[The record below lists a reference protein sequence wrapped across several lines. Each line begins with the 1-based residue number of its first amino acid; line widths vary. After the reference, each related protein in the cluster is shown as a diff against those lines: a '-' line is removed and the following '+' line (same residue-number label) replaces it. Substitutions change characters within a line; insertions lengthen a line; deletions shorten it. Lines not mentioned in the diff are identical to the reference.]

1 MTFQELDII
10 NPILRAVEEKGY
22 EEPTPIQQEAIP
34 VVMAGKDIFGI
45 ARTGTGKTAAFAIPI
60 IQQLMAIRESE
71 AAELAAREA
80 QEAQRA
86 AEEAQKE
93 AQKAAEEA
101 VLEPEMQQK
110 NPPAEEPMSSDE
122 STTEPTEKRVET
134 ANQRRRRLYRERQR
148 KRREKREQENKLP
161 HKIRALILTP
171 TRELALQIS
180 DCFTDYGKY
189 SGLRHTA
196 IFGGVKQRPQTDALR
211 KGVDILIATPG
222 RLLDLMGQGAVNID
236 SLTTFVLDEADR
248 MLDMGFI
255 GDIRRLL
262 TKLPKE
268 RQTLFFSATM
278 PDEIV
283 RLSRS
288 MLDHPV
294 RIEVTPAS
302 STVDEVEQCVYFV
315 EKPEKRQLLIELLE
329 DYEDKSVLIFA
340 RTKHGADNISKALRQ
355 KGLRCEALHGDKSQS
370 QRQRALDDFKS
381 GKSRIMVATDIA
393 ARGIDI
399 KELGMVINYDI
410 PDVPETYVHRIGRTG
425 RAGCAGIAYTF
436 CTLDEHNIVKD
447 IQRLTGRKIDT
458 VLYGDTW

>member
-1 MTFQELDII
+1 MKFQELDII
-10 NPILRAVEEKGY
+10 APILRAVEEKGY

-60 IQQLMAIRESE
+60 IQQLMALREQEAAALAERE
-71 AAELAAREA
+71 AAE
-80 QEAQRA
+80 Q
-86 AEEAQKE
+86 EAQKE
-93 AQKAAEEA
+93 QQQRAAADAQQATAESAETLSGED
-101 VLEPEMQQK
+101 VEGVSDDTGNSEPQ
-110 NPPAEEPMSSDE
+110 AE
-122 STTEPTEKRVET
+122 TR
-134 ANQRRRRLYRERQR
+134 NQRRRRLYRERQR
-148 KRREKREQENKLP
+148 KRREKREKEGKLP
-161 HKIRALILTP
+161 HFIRALILTP
-171 TRELALQIS
+171 TRELALQI
-180 DCFTDYGKY
+180 DECFTDYGKY

-222 RLLDLMGQGAVNID
+222 RLLDLMGQGEVKLD
-236 SLTTFVLDEADR
+236 GLRTFVLDEADR

-255 GDIRRLL
+255 ADIRRLL
-262 TKLPKE
+262 PRLPKE

-288 MLDHPV
+288 MLYHPV

-315 EKPEKRQLLIELLE
+315 EKPEKRQLLVELLQE
-329 DYEDKSVLIFA
+329 YEDKSVLIFA
-340 RTKHGADNISKALRQ
+340 RTKHGADNISKLLRKQ
-355 KGLRCEALHGDKSQS
+355 GMRCEALHGDKSQC
-370 QRQRALDDFKS
+370 QRQRALEEFKS

-410 PDVPETYVHRIGRTG
+410 PDIPETYVHRIGRTG
-425 RAGCAGIAYTF
+425 RAGCAGIALTF
-436 CTLDEHNIVKD
+436 CTLDEHAIVKD
-447 IQRLTGRKIDT
+447 IQQLTGRKIDT

>member
-1 MTFQELDII
+1 MKFQELDII
-10 NPILRAVEEKGY
+10 APILRAVEEKGY

-60 IQQLMAIRESE
+60 IQQLMALREQEAAALAERE
-71 AAELAAREA
+71 AAEQEA
-80 QEAQRA
+80 QKEEQQRA
-86 AEEAQKE
+86 AENAQQATAESAEALSG
-93 AQKAAEEA
+93 EE
-101 VLEPEMQQK
+101 VEGVSDDTGNSEPQ
-110 NPPAEEPMSSDE
+110 
-122 STTEPTEKRVET
+122 VET
-134 ANQRRRRLYRERQR
+134 RNQRRRRLYRERQR
-148 KRREKREQENKLP
+148 KRREKREKEAKLP
-161 HKIRALILTP
+161 HFIRALILTP
-171 TRELALQIS
+171 TRELALQI
-180 DCFTDYGKY
+180 DECFTDYGKY

-222 RLLDLMGQGAVNID
+222 RLLDLMGQGEVKLD
-236 SLTTFVLDEADR
+236 GLRTFVLDEADR

-255 GDIRRLL
+255 ADIRRLL
-262 TKLPKE
+262 PRLPKE

-288 MLDHPV
+288 MLYHPV

-315 EKPEKRQLLIELLE
+315 EKPEKRQLLVELLQE
-329 DYEDKSVLIFA
+329 YEDKSVLIFA
-340 RTKHGADNISKALRQ
+340 RTKHGADNISKLLRKQ
-355 KGLRCEALHGDKSQS
+355 GMRCEALHGDKSQC
-370 QRQRALDDFKS
+370 QRQRALEEFKS

-410 PDVPETYVHRIGRTG
+410 PDIPETYVHRIGRTG
-425 RAGCAGIAYTF
+425 RAGCAGIALTF
-436 CTLDEHNIVKD
+436 CTLDEHAIVKD
-447 IQRLTGRKIDT
+447 IQQLTGRKIDT

>member
-1 MTFQELDII
+1 MKFEELDIVA
-10 NPILRAVEEKGY
+10 PILRAVEEKGY
-22 EEPTPIQQEAIP
+22 AEPTPIQQEAIP

-60 IQQLMAIRESE
+60 IQQLMAQREQ
-71 AAELAAREA
+71 AAAALAEREA
-80 QEAQRA
+80 EESRL
-86 AEEAQKE
+86 AEEQA
-93 AQKAAEEA
+93 AQKAQETQDDQE
-101 VLEPEMQQK
+101 
-110 NPPAEEPMSSDE
+110 PAEPLSGEV
-122 STTEPTEKRVET
+122 VEGAECAEGVASAEIKGET
-134 ANQRRRRLYRERQR
+134 RNQRRRRLYRERQR
-148 KRREKREQENKLP
+148 KRREKREQEGKLP
-161 HKIRALILTP
+161 HQIRALILTP

-196 IFGGVKQRPQTDALR
+196 IFGGVKQKPQTDALR

-222 RLLDLMGQGAVNID
+222 RLLDLMGQGEVKVDN
-236 SLTTFVLDEADR
+236 LTTFVLDEADR

-255 GDIRRLL
+255 ADIRRLL
-262 TKLPKE
+262 PKLPKE

-288 MLDHPV
+288 MLHHPV

-315 EKPEKRQLLIELLE
+315 EKPEKRQLLVELLR
-329 DYEDKSVLIFA
+329 DNEDKSVLIFA
-340 RTKHGADNISKALRQ
+340 RTKHGADNISKTLRH
-355 KGLRCEALHGDKSQS
+355 KGMRCEALHGDKSQC

-425 RAGCAGIAYTF
+425 RAGCAGIALTF

>member
-1 MTFQELDII
+1 MKFQELDII
-10 NPILRAVEEKGY
+10 APILRAVEEKGY

-60 IQQLMAIRESE
+60 IPQLMALREQEAVALAERE
-71 AAELAAREA
+71 AAE
-80 QEAQRA
+80 QETQKEEQQRA
-86 AEEAQKE
+86 AENAQQATAESAEALSGE
-93 AQKAAEEA
+93 DVEGVSLDIENS
-101 VLEPEMQQK
+101 EPQ
-110 NPPAEEPMSSDE
+110 
-122 STTEPTEKRVET
+122 VET
-134 ANQRRRRLYRERQR
+134 RNQRRRRLYRERQR
-148 KRREKREQENKLP
+148 KRRERREKEGKLP
-161 HKIRALILTP
+161 HFIRALILTP
-171 TRELALQIS
+171 TRELALQI
-180 DCFTDYGKY
+180 DECFTDYGKY

-222 RLLDLMGQGAVNID
+222 RLLDLMGQGEVKLD
-236 SLTTFVLDEADR
+236 GLRTFVLDEADR

-255 GDIRRLL
+255 ADIRRLL
-262 TKLPKE
+262 PRLPKE

-288 MLDHPV
+288 MLYHPV

-315 EKPEKRQLLIELLE
+315 EKPEKRQLLVELLQE
-329 DYEDKSVLIFA
+329 YEDKSVLIFA
-340 RTKHGADNISKALRQ
+340 RTKHGADNISKLLRKQ
-355 KGLRCEALHGDKSQS
+355 GMRCEALHGDKSQC
-370 QRQRALDDFKS
+370 QRQRALEEFKS

-410 PDVPETYVHRIGRTG
+410 PDIPETYVHRIGRTG
-425 RAGCAGIAYTF
+425 RAGCAGIALTF
-436 CTLDEHNIVKD
+436 CTLDEHAIVKD
-447 IQRLTGRKIDT
+447 IQQLTGRKIDT

>member
-1 MTFQELDII
+1 MKFQELDIVA
-10 NPILRAVEEKGY
+10 PILQAVEEKGY

-34 VVMAGKDIFGI
+34 VVLAGKDIFGI

-60 IQQLMAIRESE
+60 IQQLMAERAR
-71 AAELAAREA
+71 AADEVAAREA
-80 QEAQRA
+80 EEATR
-86 AEEAQKE
+86 AEEAQTVEK
-93 AQKAAEEA
+93 
-101 VLEPEMQQK
+101 PELPDGE
-110 NPPAEEPMSSDE
+110 NRPAESGEGAESSD
-122 STTEPTEKRVET
+122 SAEPRVET
-134 ANQRRRRLYRERQR
+134 RNQRRRRLYRERVQ
-148 KRREKREQENKLP
+148 KRREKRAKEGQLP
-161 HKIRALILTP
+161 HYIQALILTP
-171 TRELALQIS
+171 TRELALQI
-180 DCFTDYGKY
+180 DECFTDYGKY
-189 SGLRHTA
+189 SGLRHVA
-196 IFGGVKQRPQTDALR
+196 IFGGVKQKPQTDALR

-222 RLLDLMGQGAVNID
+222 RLLDLMGQGEVKVER
-236 SLTTFVLDEADR
+236 LRTLVLDEADR

-255 GDIRRLL
+255 TDIRRI
-262 TKLPKE
+262 LPSLPTE

-288 MLDHPV
+288 MLHRPV

-315 EKPEKRQLLIELLE
+315 EKPEKRQLLVELLR
-329 DYEDKSVLIFA
+329 DNGDKSVLIFA
-340 RTKHGADNISKALRQ
+340 RTKHGADNISRVLRH
-355 KGLRCEALHGDKSQS
+355 KGMRCEALHGDKSQQ

-410 PDVPETYVHRIGRTG
+410 PDIPETYVHRIGRTG
-425 RAGCAGIAYTF
+425 RAGCAGIALTF
-436 CTLDEHNIVKD
+436 CTLDEHAIVKD

-458 VLYGDTW
+458 VLYGDSW

>member
-1 MTFQELDII
+1 MKFQELDII
-10 NPILRAVEEKGY
+10 APILRAVEEKGY

-60 IQQLMAIRESE
+60 IQQLMALREQEAAALAEQE
-71 AAELAAREA
+71 AAEQEA
-80 QEAQRA
+80 QKEEQQRA
-86 AEEAQKE
+86 AENAQQ
-93 AQKAAEEA
+93 ATAESAESLSGED
-101 VLEPEMQQK
+101 VEGVSDDIENSEPQ
-110 NPPAEEPMSSDE
+110 
-122 STTEPTEKRVET
+122 VET
-134 ANQRRRRLYRERQR
+134 RNQRRRRLYRERQR
-148 KRREKREQENKLP
+148 KRREKREKDAKLP
-161 HKIRALILTP
+161 HFIRALILTP
-171 TRELALQIS
+171 TRELALQI
-180 DCFTDYGKY
+180 DECFTDYGKY

-211 KGVDILIATPG
+211 KGVDVLIATPG
-222 RLLDLMGQGAVNID
+222 RLLDLMGQGEVKLD
-236 SLTTFVLDEADR
+236 GLRTFVLDEADR

-255 GDIRRLL
+255 ADIRRLL
-262 TKLPKE
+262 PRLPKE

-288 MLDHPV
+288 MLYHPV

-315 EKPEKRQLLIELLE
+315 EKPEKRQLLVELLQE
-329 DYEDKSVLIFA
+329 YEDKSVLIFA
-340 RTKHGADNISKALRQ
+340 RTKHGADNISKLLRKQ
-355 KGLRCEALHGDKSQS
+355 GIRCEALHGDKSQC
-370 QRQRALDDFKS
+370 QRQRALEEFKS

-410 PDVPETYVHRIGRTG
+410 PDIPETYVHRIGRTG
-425 RAGCAGIAYTF
+425 RAGCAGIALTF
-436 CTLDEHNIVKD
+436 CTLDEHAIVKD
-447 IQRLTGRKIDT
+447 IQQLTGRKIDT

>member
-1 MTFQELDII
+1 MKFQELDII
-10 NPILRAVEEKGY
+10 APILRAVEEKGY

-34 VVMAGKDIFGI
+34 VVIAGKDIFGI

-60 IQQLMAIRESE
+60 IQQLMALRE
-71 AAELAAREA
+71 
-80 QEAQRA
+80 QEAVALAERE
-86 AEEAQKE
+86 AEEA
-93 AQKAAEEA
+93 AQESEEESA
-101 VLEPEMQQK
+101 
-110 NPPAEEPMSSDE
+110 EPMSSENVDAVE
-122 STTEPTEKRVET
+122 SVET
-134 ANQRRRRLYRERQR
+134 SEQKAETRNQRRRRLYRERVR
-148 KRREKREQENKLP
+148 KRREKREKESKLP
-161 HKIRALILTP
+161 HFIRALILTP

-180 DCFTDYGKY
+180 DCFSDYGKY

-196 IFGGVKQRPQTDALR
+196 IFGGVKQKPQTDALR

-222 RLLDLMGQGAVNID
+222 RLLDLMGQGAVKLDN
-236 SLTTFVLDEADR
+236 LTTFVLDEADR

-255 GDIRRLL
+255 ADIRRLL
-262 TKLPKE
+262 PRLPKE

-288 MLDHPV
+288 MLNHPV

-315 EKPEKRQLLIELLE
+315 EKPEKRQLLVELLRE
-329 DYEDKSVLIFA
+329 YEDKSVLIFA
-340 RTKHGADNISKALRQ
+340 RTKHGADNISKTLRH
-355 KGLRCEALHGDKSQS
+355 KGMRCEALHGDKSQC

-425 RAGCAGIAYTF
+425 RAGCAGIALTF

>member
-1 MTFQELDII
+1 MKFEELDII
-10 NPILRAVEEKGY
+10 APILKAVEEKGY

-34 VVMAGKDIFGI
+34 VVLAGKDIFGI

-60 IQQLMAIRESE
+60 IQQLAALRQQE
-71 AAELAAREA
+71 ADALAAREA
-80 QEAQRA
+80 EEAQRA
-86 AEEAQKE
+86 AEEAERAAE
-93 AQKAAEEA
+93 AQKAKEVAAQEIMENSEESTEA
-101 VLEPEMQQK
+101 VSGEV
-110 NPPAEEPMSSDE
+110 AEVADVEAQ
-122 STTEPTEKRVET
+122 TETR
-134 ANQRRRRLYRERQR
+134 NQHRRRLYRERQR
-148 KRREKREQENKLP
+148 KRREKREQEIKLP

-180 DCFTDYGKY
+180 DCFSDYGKY

-196 IFGGVKQRPQTDALR
+196 IFGGVKQKPQTDALR

-222 RLLDLMGQGAVNID
+222 RLLDLMGQGEVKVE
-236 SLTTFVLDEADR
+236 SLTTLVLDEADR

-255 GDIRRLL
+255 ADIRRLL
-262 TKLPKE
+262 PKLPSD

-288 MLDHPV
+288 MLHHPV

-315 EKPEKRQLLIELLE
+315 EKPEKRQLLVELLE
-329 DYEDKSVLIFA
+329 EYEDKSVLIFA
-340 RTKHGADNISKALRQ
+340 RTKHGADNISKVLRN
-355 KGLRCEALHGDKSQS
+355 KGLRSVALHGDKSQT
-370 QRQRALDDFKS
+370 QRQRALEEFKS

-425 RAGCAGIAYTF
+425 RAGCAGIAFTF
-436 CTLDEHNIVKD
+436 CTLDEHAIVKD
-447 IQRLTGRKIDT
+447 IQQLTGRKIDT

>member
-1 MTFQELDII
+1 MKFQELDII
-10 NPILRAVEEKGY
+10 APILRAVEEKGY

-34 VVMAGKDIFGI
+34 VVIAGKDIFGI

-60 IQQLMAIRESE
+60 IQQLMALRE
-71 AAELAAREA
+71 
-80 QEAQRA
+80 QEAVALAERE
-86 AEEAQKE
+86 AEEARK
-93 AQKAAEEA
+93 AEEMA
-101 VLEPEMQQK
+101 AQES
-110 NPPAEEPMSSDE
+110 AEEVSEPMSSENVDTVE
-122 STTEPTEKRVET
+122 SVET
-134 ANQRRRRLYRERQR
+134 SEQKAETRNQRRRRLYRERVR
-148 KRREKREQENKLP
+148 KRREKRDKENKLP
-161 HKIRALILTP
+161 HFIRALILTP

-180 DCFTDYGKY
+180 DCFNDYGKY

-196 IFGGVKQRPQTDALR
+196 IFGGVKQKPQTDALR

-222 RLLDLMGQGAVNID
+222 RLLDLMGQGAVKLDN
-236 SLTTFVLDEADR
+236 LTTFVLDEADR

-255 GDIRRLL
+255 ADIRRLL
-262 TKLPKE
+262 PRLPKE

-288 MLDHPV
+288 MLNHPV

-315 EKPEKRQLLIELLE
+315 EKPEKRQLLVELLRE
-329 DYEDKSVLIFA
+329 HEDKSVLIFA
-340 RTKHGADNISKALRQ
+340 RTKHGADNISKTLRH
-355 KGLRCEALHGDKSQS
+355 KGMRCEALHGDKSQC

-425 RAGCAGIAYTF
+425 RAGCAGIAFTF
-436 CTLDEHNIVKD
+436 CTFDEHNIVKD

>member
-1 MTFQELDII
+1 MKFQDLDIVA
-10 NPILRAVEEKGY
+10 PILRAVEEKGY

-60 IQQLMAIRESE
+60 IQQLMTLREQE
-71 AAELAAREA
+71 AAALAEQEA
-80 QEAQRA
+80 QEAADARQ
-86 AEEAQKE
+86 E
-93 AQKAAEEA
+93 
-101 VLEPEMQQK
+101 
-110 NPPAEEPMSSDE
+110 EEPMPIDE
-122 STTEPTEKRVET
+122 LPGGEAENEDTEPVVET
-134 ANQRRRRLYRERQR
+134 RNQRRRRLYRERVR
-148 KRREKREQENKLP
+148 KRREKREKESKQP
-161 HKIRALILTP
+161 HVIRALILTP
-171 TRELALQIS
+171 TRELALQI
-180 DCFTDYGKY
+180 DECFTDYGKY

-222 RLLDLMGQGAVNID
+222 RLLDLLGQGEVKIKE
-236 SLTTFVLDEADR
+236 LRTLVLDEADR

-255 GDIRRLL
+255 ADIRRLL

-283 RLSRS
+283 RLSCS
-288 MLDHPV
+288 MLSHPV

-315 EKPEKRQLLIELLE
+315 EKPEKRQLLVELLR
-329 DYEDKSVLIFA
+329 DYDDKSVLIFA
-340 RTKHGADNISKALRQ
+340 RTKHGADGISKVLRK
-355 KGLRCEALHGDKSQS
+355 KGMRCEALHGDKSQC
-370 QRQRALDDFKS
+370 QRQRALEDFKS

-425 RAGCAGIAYTF
+425 RAGCAGIALTF

-458 VLYGDTW
+458 KLYGDTW

>member
-1 MTFQELDII
+1 MKFQELDII
-10 NPILRAVEEKGY
+10 APILRAVEEKGY

-34 VVMAGKDIFGI
+34 VVIAGKDIFGI

-60 IQQLMAIRESE
+60 IQQLMALREQE
-71 AAELAAREA
+71 AVALAEREAEEARKAEEMAA
-80 QEAQRA
+80 QEAAQES
-86 AEEAQKE
+86 EEESA
-93 AQKAAEEA
+93 
-101 VLEPEMQQK
+101 
-110 NPPAEEPMSSDE
+110 EPMSSENVDAVE
-122 STTEPTEKRVET
+122 SVET
-134 ANQRRRRLYRERQR
+134 SEQKAETRNQRRRRLYRERVR
-148 KRREKREQENKLP
+148 KRREKREKESKLP
-161 HKIRALILTP
+161 HFIRALILTP

-180 DCFTDYGKY
+180 DCFSDYGKY

-196 IFGGVKQRPQTDALR
+196 IFGGVKQKPQTDALR

-222 RLLDLMGQGAVNID
+222 RLLDLMGQGAVKLDN
-236 SLTTFVLDEADR
+236 LTTFVLDEADR

-255 GDIRRLL
+255 ADIRRLL
-262 TKLPKE
+262 PRLPKE

-288 MLDHPV
+288 MLNHPV

-315 EKPEKRQLLIELLE
+315 EKPEKRQLLVELLRE
-329 DYEDKSVLIFA
+329 HEDKSVLIFA
-340 RTKHGADNISKALRQ
+340 RTKHGADNISKTLRH
-355 KGLRCEALHGDKSQS
+355 KGMRCEALHGDKSQC

-425 RAGCAGIAYTF
+425 RAGCAGIALTF

>member
-1 MTFQELDII
+1 MKFQELDII
-10 NPILRAVEEKGY
+10 APILRAVEEKGY

-34 VVMAGKDIFGI
+34 VVIAGKDIFGI

-60 IQQLMAIRESE
+60 IQQLMALREQE
-71 AAELAAREA
+71 AVALAEREAEEARKAEEMAA
-80 QEAQRA
+80 QEASQES
-86 AEEAQKE
+86 EEESA
-93 AQKAAEEA
+93 
-101 VLEPEMQQK
+101 
-110 NPPAEEPMSSDE
+110 EPMSSENMDAVE
-122 STTEPTEKRVET
+122 SVET
-134 ANQRRRRLYRERQR
+134 SEQKAETRNQRRRRLYRERVR
-148 KRREKREQENKLP
+148 KRREKREKESKLP
-161 HKIRALILTP
+161 HFIRALILTP

-180 DCFTDYGKY
+180 DCFSDYGKY

-196 IFGGVKQRPQTDALR
+196 IFGGVKQKPQTDALR
-211 KGVDILIATPG
+211 NGVDILIATPG
-222 RLLDLMGQGAVNID
+222 RLLDLMGQGAVKLDN
-236 SLTTFVLDEADR
+236 LTTFVLDEADR

-255 GDIRRLL
+255 ADIRRLL
-262 TKLPKE
+262 PRLPKE

-288 MLDHPV
+288 MLNHPV

-315 EKPEKRQLLIELLE
+315 EKPEKRQLLVELLRE
-329 DYEDKSVLIFA
+329 HEDKSVLIFA
-340 RTKHGADNISKALRQ
+340 RTKHGADNISKTLRH
-355 KGLRCEALHGDKSQS
+355 KGMRCEALHGDKSQC

-425 RAGCAGIAYTF
+425 RAGCAGIALTF

>member
-1 MTFQELDII
+1 MKFQELDII
-10 NPILRAVEEKGY
+10 APILRAVEEKGY

-34 VVMAGKDIFGI
+34 VVIAGKDIFGI

-60 IQQLMAIRESE
+60 IQQLMALREQE
-71 AAELAAREA
+71 AVALAEREAEEARKAEEMAA
-80 QEAQRA
+80 QEAAQES
-86 AEEAQKE
+86 EEESA
-93 AQKAAEEA
+93 
-101 VLEPEMQQK
+101 
-110 NPPAEEPMSSDE
+110 EPMSSENVDAVE
-122 STTEPTEKRVET
+122 SVET
-134 ANQRRRRLYRERQR
+134 SEQKTETRNQRRRRLYRERVR
-148 KRREKREQENKLP
+148 KRREKREKESKLP
-161 HKIRALILTP
+161 HFIRALILTP

-180 DCFTDYGKY
+180 DCFSDYGKY

-196 IFGGVKQRPQTDALR
+196 IFGGVKQKPQTDALR

-222 RLLDLMGQGAVNID
+222 RLLDLMGQGAVKLDN
-236 SLTTFVLDEADR
+236 LTTFVLDEADR

-255 GDIRRLL
+255 ADIRRLL
-262 TKLPKE
+262 PRLPKE

-288 MLDHPV
+288 MLNHPV

-315 EKPEKRQLLIELLE
+315 EKPEKRQLLVELLRE
-329 DYEDKSVLIFA
+329 HEDKSVLIFA
-340 RTKHGADNISKALRQ
+340 RTKHGADNISKTLRH
-355 KGLRCEALHGDKSQS
+355 KGMRCEALHGDKSQC

-425 RAGCAGIAYTF
+425 RAGCAGIALTF

>member
-1 MTFQELDII
+1 MKFEELDII
-10 NPILRAVEEKGY
+10 APILKAVEEKGY

-34 VVMAGKDIFGI
+34 VVLAGKDIFGI

-60 IQQLMAIRESE
+60 IQQLAALRQQE
-71 AAELAAREA
+71 ADALAAREA
-80 QEAQRA
+80 EEAQQA
-86 AEEAQKE
+86 AEEAERAAE
-93 AQKAAEEA
+93 AQKAKEFAAQEIAEN
-101 VLEPEMQQK
+101 PE
-110 NPPAEEPMSSDE
+110 E
-122 STTEPTEKRVET
+122 STKAVSGEDAEVADVEAKTETR
-134 ANQRRRRLYRERQR
+134 NQRRRRLYRERQR
-148 KRREKREQENKLP
+148 KRREKREQEIKLP

-180 DCFTDYGKY
+180 DCVSDYGKY

-196 IFGGVKQRPQTDALR
+196 IFGGVKQKPQTDALR

-222 RLLDLMGQGAVNID
+222 RLLDLMGQGAVKLDN
-236 SLTTFVLDEADR
+236 LATFVLDEADR

-262 TKLPKE
+262 TKLPSK

-288 MLDHPV
+288 MLHHPV

-315 EKPEKRQLLIELLE
+315 EKPEKRQLLVELLE
-329 DYEDKSVLIFA
+329 EYEDKSVLIFA
-340 RTKHGADNISKALRQ
+340 RTKHGADNISKVLRN
-355 KGLRCEALHGDKSQS
+355 KGLRSVALHGDKSQT
-370 QRQRALDDFKS
+370 QRQRALEEFKL

-425 RAGCAGIAYTF
+425 RAGCAGIAFTF
-436 CTLDEHNIVKD
+436 CTLDEHAIVKD
-447 IQRLTGRKIDT
+447 IQQLTGRKIDT

>member
-1 MTFQELDII
+1 MKFQELDII
-10 NPILRAVEEKGY
+10 APILRAVEEKGY

-60 IQQLMAIRESE
+60 IQQLMALREQEAAALAEQE
-71 AAELAAREA
+71 AAEQEA
-80 QEAQRA
+80 QKEEQQRA
-86 AEEAQKE
+86 AENAQQ
-93 AQKAAEEA
+93 ATAESAEGLSGEE
-101 VLEPEMQQK
+101 VEGVSDDTGNSEPQ
-110 NPPAEEPMSSDE
+110 
-122 STTEPTEKRVET
+122 VET
-134 ANQRRRRLYRERQR
+134 RNQRRRRLYRERQR
-148 KRREKREQENKLP
+148 KRRERREKEGKLP
-161 HKIRALILTP
+161 HFIRALILTP
-171 TRELALQIS
+171 TRELALQI
-180 DCFTDYGKY
+180 DECFTDYGKY

-222 RLLDLMGQGAVNID
+222 RLLDLMGQGEVKLD
-236 SLTTFVLDEADR
+236 GLRTFVLDEADR

-255 GDIRRLL
+255 ADIRRLL
-262 TKLPKE
+262 PRLPKE

-288 MLDHPV
+288 MLYHPV

-315 EKPEKRQLLIELLE
+315 EKPEKRQLLVELLQE
-329 DYEDKSVLIFA
+329 YEDKSVLIFA
-340 RTKHGADNISKALRQ
+340 RTKHGADNISKLLRKQ
-355 KGLRCEALHGDKSQS
+355 GMRCEALHGDKSQC
-370 QRQRALDDFKS
+370 QRQRALEEFKS

-410 PDVPETYVHRIGRTG
+410 PDIPETYVHRIGRTG
-425 RAGCAGIAYTF
+425 RAGCAGIALTF
-436 CTLDEHNIVKD
+436 CTLDEHAIVKD
-447 IQRLTGRKIDT
+447 IQQLTGRKIDT

>member
-1 MTFQELDII
+1 MKFQELDII
-10 NPILRAVEEKGY
+10 APILRAVEEKGY

-60 IQQLMAIRESE
+60 IQQLMALREQDAAALAERE
-71 AAELAAREA
+71 AA
-80 QEAQRA
+80 
-86 AEEAQKE
+86 E
-93 AQKAAEEA
+93 AQKAAQETQQEIEVVADSVEPSVAEGIEEECDE
-101 VLEPEMQQK
+101 VDSSEPK
-110 NPPAEEPMSSDE
+110 
-122 STTEPTEKRVET
+122 VET
-134 ANQRRRRLYRERQR
+134 RNQRRRRLYRERVR
-148 KRREKREQENKLP
+148 KRREKREKESKLP
-161 HKIRALILTP
+161 HFIRALILTP
-171 TRELALQIS
+171 TRELALQI
-180 DCFTDYGKY
+180 DECFTDYGKY

-196 IFGGVKQRPQTDALR
+196 IFGGVKQKPQTYALR

-222 RLLDLMGQGAVNID
+222 RLLDLMGQGEIWVD
-236 SLTTFVLDEADR
+236 RLCTLVLDEADR

-255 GDIRRLL
+255 ADIRRLL
-262 TKLPKE
+262 PRLPKE

-288 MLDHPV
+288 MLHHPV

-315 EKPEKRQLLIELLE
+315 EKPEKRQLLVELLR
-329 DYEDKSVLIFA
+329 DNEDKSVLIFA
-340 RTKHGADNISKALRQ
+340 RTKHGADNISKILRK
-355 KGLRCEALHGDKSQS
+355 KGLRCEALHGDKSQC
-370 QRQRALDDFKS
+370 QRQRALEEFKS

-410 PDVPETYVHRIGRTG
+410 PDIPETYVHRIGRTG
-425 RAGCAGIAYTF
+425 RAGCAGIAITF
-436 CTLDEHNIVKD
+436 STLDEHAIVND

>member
-1 MTFQELDII
+1 MKFQELDII
-10 NPILRAVEEKGY
+10 APILRAVEEKGY

-60 IQQLMAIRESE
+60 IQQLMALREQEAAALAEQE
-71 AAELAAREA
+71 AAEQEA
-80 QEAQRA
+80 QKEEQQRA
-86 AEEAQKE
+86 AENAQQ
-93 AQKAAEEA
+93 ATAESAESLSGED
-101 VLEPEMQQK
+101 VEGVSDDTGNSEPQ
-110 NPPAEEPMSSDE
+110 
-122 STTEPTEKRVET
+122 VET
-134 ANQRRRRLYRERQR
+134 RNQRRRRLYRERVR
-148 KRREKREQENKLP
+148 KRRERREKEGKLP
-161 HKIRALILTP
+161 HFIRALILTP
-171 TRELALQIS
+171 TRELALQI
-180 DCFTDYGKY
+180 DECFTDYGKY

-222 RLLDLMGQGAVNID
+222 RLLDLMGQGEVKLD
-236 SLTTFVLDEADR
+236 GLRTFVLDEADR

-255 GDIRRLL
+255 ADIRRLL
-262 TKLPKE
+262 PRLPKE

-288 MLDHPV
+288 MLYHPV

-315 EKPEKRQLLIELLE
+315 EKPEKRQLLVELLQE
-329 DYEDKSVLIFA
+329 YEDKSVLIFA
-340 RTKHGADNISKALRQ
+340 RTKHGADNISKLLRKQ
-355 KGLRCEALHGDKSQS
+355 GMRCEALHGDKSQC
-370 QRQRALDDFKS
+370 QRQRALEEFKS

-410 PDVPETYVHRIGRTG
+410 PDIPETYVHRIGRTG
-425 RAGCAGIAYTF
+425 RAGCAGIALTF
-436 CTLDEHNIVKD
+436 CTLDEHAIVKD
-447 IQRLTGRKIDT
+447 IQQLTGRKIDT

>member
-1 MTFQELDII
+1 MKFQELDIVA
-10 NPILRAVEEKGY
+10 PILRAVEEKGY

-60 IQQLMAIRESE
+60 IQQLMAQREKE
-71 AAELAAREA
+71 AAEIAAREA
-80 QEAQRA
+80 EEVAKAEAEAARIA
-86 AEEAQKE
+86 AEEAAAQTDVEQNETTEGGEGNE
-93 AQKAAEEA
+93 A
-101 VLEPEMQQK
+101 
-110 NPPAEEPMSSDE
+110 E
-122 STTEPTEKRVET
+122 STTEPKAET
-134 ANQRRRRLYRERQR
+134 RNQRRRRLYRERVA
-148 KRREKREQENKLP
+148 KRRNKRAQEERHP
-161 HKIRALILTP
+161 HTIRALILTP

-196 IFGGVKQRPQTDALR
+196 IFGGVKQKPQTDALR

-222 RLLDLMGQGAVNID
+222 RLLDLMGQGAVKLNNL
-236 SLTTFVLDEADR
+236 STFVLDEADR

-262 TKLPKE
+262 TKLPSK

-288 MLDHPV
+288 MLHHPV

-315 EKPEKRQLLIELLE
+315 EKPEKRQLLIELLQ
-329 DYEDKSVLIFA
+329 DYEDKSALIFS
-340 RTKHGADNISKALRQ
+340 RTKHGAENIAKALR
-355 KGLRCEALHGDKSQS
+355 KEGMRCDALHGDKSQT

-425 RAGCAGIAYTF
+425 RAGCAGLAFTF
-436 CTLDEHNIVKD
+436 CTLDEHAIVKD
-447 IQRLTGRKIDT
+447 IQRLTGGKIDT

>member
-1 MTFQELDII
+1 MKFQELDII
-10 NPILRAVEEKGY
+10 APILRAVEEKGY

-60 IQQLMAIRESE
+60 IQQLMALREQEAVALAERE
-71 AAELAAREA
+71 AAE
-80 QEAQRA
+80 QETQKEEQQRA
-86 AEEAQKE
+86 AENAQQATAESAEALSGE
-93 AQKAAEEA
+93 DVEGVSLDIENS
-101 VLEPEMQQK
+101 EPQ
-110 NPPAEEPMSSDE
+110 
-122 STTEPTEKRVET
+122 VET
-134 ANQRRRRLYRERQR
+134 RNQRRRRLYRERQR
-148 KRREKREQENKLP
+148 KRRERREKEGKLP
-161 HKIRALILTP
+161 HFIRALILTP
-171 TRELALQIS
+171 TRELALQI
-180 DCFTDYGKY
+180 DECFTDYGKY

-222 RLLDLMGQGAVNID
+222 RLLDLMGQGEVKLD
-236 SLTTFVLDEADR
+236 GLRTFVLDEADR

-255 GDIRRLL
+255 ADIRRLL
-262 TKLPKE
+262 PRLPKE

-288 MLDHPV
+288 MLYHPV

-315 EKPEKRQLLIELLE
+315 EKPEKRQLLVELLQE
-329 DYEDKSVLIFA
+329 YEDKSVLIFA
-340 RTKHGADNISKALRQ
+340 RTKHGADNISKLLRKQ
-355 KGLRCEALHGDKSQS
+355 GMRCEALHGDKSQC
-370 QRQRALDDFKS
+370 QRQRALEEFKS

-410 PDVPETYVHRIGRTG
+410 PDIPETYVHRIGRTG
-425 RAGCAGIAYTF
+425 RAGCAGIALTF
-436 CTLDEHNIVKD
+436 CTLDEHAIVKD
-447 IQRLTGRKIDT
+447 IQQLTGRKIDT

>member
-1 MTFQELDII
+1 MKFQELDII
-10 NPILRAVEEKGY
+10 APILRAVEEKGY

-60 IQQLMAIRESE
+60 IQQLMALREQEAAALAERE
-71 AAELAAREA
+71 AAEQEA
-80 QEAQRA
+80 QKEEQQRA
-86 AEEAQKE
+86 AENAQQ
-93 AQKAAEEA
+93 ATAESAESLSGED
-101 VLEPEMQQK
+101 VEGVSDDTGNSEPQ
-110 NPPAEEPMSSDE
+110 AE
-122 STTEPTEKRVET
+122 TR
-134 ANQRRRRLYRERQR
+134 NQRRRRLYRERQR
-148 KRREKREQENKLP
+148 KRREKREKEAKLP
-161 HKIRALILTP
+161 HFIRALILTP
-171 TRELALQIS
+171 TRELALQI
-180 DCFTDYGKY
+180 DECFTDYGKY

-222 RLLDLMGQGAVNID
+222 RLLDLMGQGEVKLD
-236 SLTTFVLDEADR
+236 GLRTFVLDEADR

-255 GDIRRLL
+255 ADIRRLL
-262 TKLPKE
+262 PRLPKE

-288 MLDHPV
+288 MLYHPV

-315 EKPEKRQLLIELLE
+315 EKPEKRQLLVELLQE
-329 DYEDKSVLIFA
+329 YEDKSVLIFA
-340 RTKHGADNISKALRQ
+340 RTKHGADNISKLLRKQ
-355 KGLRCEALHGDKSQS
+355 GMRCEALHGDKSQC
-370 QRQRALDDFKS
+370 QRQRALEEFKS

-410 PDVPETYVHRIGRTG
+410 PDIPETYVHRIGRTG
-425 RAGCAGIAYTF
+425 RAGCAGIALTF
-436 CTLDEHNIVKD
+436 CTLDEHAIVKD
-447 IQRLTGRKIDT
+447 IQQLTGRKIDT

>member
-1 MTFQELDII
+1 MKFQELDII
-10 NPILRAVEEKGY
+10 APILRAVEEKGY

-60 IQQLMAIRESE
+60 IQQLMALREQEAAALAERE
-71 AAELAAREA
+71 AAE
-80 QEAQRA
+80 QETQKEEQQRA
-86 AEEAQKE
+86 AENAQQ
-93 AQKAAEEA
+93 ATAESAESLSGED
-101 VLEPEMQQK
+101 VEVVSDDTGNSEPQ
-110 NPPAEEPMSSDE
+110 
-122 STTEPTEKRVET
+122 VET
-134 ANQRRRRLYRERQR
+134 RNQRRRRLYRERQR
-148 KRREKREQENKLP
+148 KRRERREKEGKLP
-161 HKIRALILTP
+161 HFIRALILTP
-171 TRELALQIS
+171 TRELALQI
-180 DCFTDYGKY
+180 DECFTDYGKY

-222 RLLDLMGQGAVNID
+222 RLLDLMGQGEVKLD
-236 SLTTFVLDEADR
+236 GLRTFVLDEADR

-255 GDIRRLL
+255 ADIRRLL
-262 TKLPKE
+262 PRLPKE

-288 MLDHPV
+288 MLYHPV

-315 EKPEKRQLLIELLE
+315 EKPEKRQLLVELLQE
-329 DYEDKSVLIFA
+329 YEDKSVLIFA
-340 RTKHGADNISKALRQ
+340 RTKHGADNISKLLRKQ
-355 KGLRCEALHGDKSQS
+355 GMRCEALHGDKSQC
-370 QRQRALDDFKS
+370 QRQRALEEFKS

-410 PDVPETYVHRIGRTG
+410 PDIPETYVHRIGRTG
-425 RAGCAGIAYTF
+425 RAGCAGIALTF
-436 CTLDEHNIVKD
+436 CTLDEHAIVKD
-447 IQRLTGRKIDT
+447 IQQLTGRKIDT

>member
-1 MTFQELDII
+1 MKFQELDII
-10 NPILRAVEEKGY
+10 APILRAVEEKGY

-60 IQQLMAIRESE
+60 IQQLMALREQDASALAERE
-71 AAELAAREA
+71 AAE
-80 QEAQRA
+80 QETQKEEQQRA
-86 AEEAQKE
+86 AENAQQ
-93 AQKAAEEA
+93 ATAESAESLSGED
-101 VLEPEMQQK
+101 VEGVSDDIENSEPQ
-110 NPPAEEPMSSDE
+110 
-122 STTEPTEKRVET
+122 VET
-134 ANQRRRRLYRERQR
+134 RNQRRRRLYRERVR
-148 KRREKREQENKLP
+148 KRRERREKEGKLP
-161 HKIRALILTP
+161 HFIRALILTP
-171 TRELALQIS
+171 TRELALQI
-180 DCFTDYGKY
+180 DECFTDYGKY

-222 RLLDLMGQGAVNID
+222 RLLDLMGQGEVKLD
-236 SLTTFVLDEADR
+236 GLRTFVLDEADR

-255 GDIRRLL
+255 ADIRRLL
-262 TKLPKE
+262 PRLPKE

-288 MLDHPV
+288 MLYHPV

-315 EKPEKRQLLIELLE
+315 EKPEKRQLLVELLQE
-329 DYEDKSVLIFA
+329 YEDKSVLIFA
-340 RTKHGADNISKALRQ
+340 RTKHGADNISKLLRKQ
-355 KGLRCEALHGDKSQS
+355 GMRCEALHGDKSQC
-370 QRQRALDDFKS
+370 QRQRALEEFKS

-410 PDVPETYVHRIGRTG
+410 PDIPETYVHRIGRTG
-425 RAGCAGIAYTF
+425 RAGCALPSAPSMS
-436 CTLDEHNIVKD
+436 TLLLRI
-447 IQRLTGRKIDT
+447 
-458 VLYGDTW
+458 YSS

>member
-1 MTFQELDII
+1 MKFQELDII
-10 NPILRAVEEKGY
+10 APILRAVEEKGY

-60 IQQLMAIRESE
+60 IQQLMALREQEAAALAEQE
-71 AAELAAREA
+71 AAER
-80 QEAQRA
+80 
-86 AEEAQKE
+86 EAQKE
-93 AQKAAEEA
+93 QQRAAADVQQATAENAEA
-101 VLEPEMQQK
+101 LSGEDVEGVSDDTGNSEPQ
-110 NPPAEEPMSSDE
+110 AE
-122 STTEPTEKRVET
+122 TR
-134 ANQRRRRLYRERQR
+134 NQRRRRLYRERVR
-148 KRREKREQENKLP
+148 KRREKREKDAKLP
-161 HKIRALILTP
+161 HFIRALILTP
-171 TRELALQIS
+171 TRELALQI
-180 DCFTDYGKY
+180 DECFTDYGKY

-211 KGVDILIATPG
+211 KGVDVLIATPG
-222 RLLDLMGQGAVNID
+222 RLLDLMGQGEVKLD
-236 SLTTFVLDEADR
+236 GLRTFVLDEADR

-255 GDIRRLL
+255 ADIRRLL
-262 TKLPKE
+262 PRLPKE

-288 MLDHPV
+288 MLYHPV

-315 EKPEKRQLLIELLE
+315 EKPEKRQLLVELLQE
-329 DYEDKSVLIFA
+329 YEDKSVLIFA
-340 RTKHGADNISKALRQ
+340 RTKHGADNISKLLRKQ
-355 KGLRCEALHGDKSQS
+355 GMRCEALHGDKSQC
-370 QRQRALDDFKS
+370 QRQRALEEFKS

-410 PDVPETYVHRIGRTG
+410 PDIPETYVHRIGRTG
-425 RAGCAGIAYTF
+425 RAGCAGIALTF
-436 CTLDEHNIVKD
+436 CTLDEHAIVKD
-447 IQRLTGRKIDT
+447 IQQLTGRKIDT

>member
-1 MTFQELDII
+1 MKFQELDII
-10 NPILRAVEEKGY
+10 APILRAVEEKGY

-34 VVMAGKDIFGI
+34 VVIAGKDIFGI

-60 IQQLMAIRESE
+60 IQQLMALRE
-71 AAELAAREA
+71 
-80 QEAQRA
+80 QEAVALAERE
-86 AEEAQKE
+86 AEEARK
-93 AQKAAEEA
+93 AEEMA
-101 VLEPEMQQK
+101 AQES
-110 NPPAEEPMSSDE
+110 AEEVSEPMSSENVDTVE
-122 STTEPTEKRVET
+122 SVET
-134 ANQRRRRLYRERQR
+134 SEQKAETRNQRRRRLYRERVR
-148 KRREKREQENKLP
+148 KRREKRDKENKLP
-161 HKIRALILTP
+161 HFIRALILTP

-180 DCFTDYGKY
+180 DCFNDYGKY

-196 IFGGVKQRPQTDALR
+196 IFGGVKQKPQTDALR

-222 RLLDLMGQGAVNID
+222 RLLDLMGQGAVKLDN
-236 SLTTFVLDEADR
+236 LTTFVLDEADR

-255 GDIRRLL
+255 ADIRRLL
-262 TKLPKE
+262 PRLPKE

-288 MLDHPV
+288 MLNHPV

-315 EKPEKRQLLIELLE
+315 EKPEKRQLLVELLRE
-329 DYEDKSVLIFA
+329 HEDKSVLIFA
-340 RTKHGADNISKALRQ
+340 RTKHGADNISKTLRH
-355 KGLRCEALHGDKSQS
+355 KGMRCEALHGDKSQC

-425 RAGCAGIAYTF
+425 RAGCAGIALTF

>member
-1 MTFQELDII
+1 MKFQELDII
-10 NPILRAVEEKGY
+10 APILRAVEEKGY

-34 VVMAGKDIFGI
+34 VVIAGKDIFGI

-60 IQQLMAIRESE
+60 IQQLMALREQE
-71 AAELAAREA
+71 AVALAEREAEEARKAEEMAA
-80 QEAQRA
+80 QEAAQES
-86 AEEAQKE
+86 EEESA
-93 AQKAAEEA
+93 
-101 VLEPEMQQK
+101 
-110 NPPAEEPMSSDE
+110 EPMSSENVDAVE
-122 STTEPTEKRVET
+122 SVET
-134 ANQRRRRLYRERQR
+134 SEQKAETRNQRRRRLYRERVR
-148 KRREKREQENKLP
+148 KRREKREKESKLP
-161 HKIRALILTP
+161 HFIRALILTP
-171 TRELALQIS
+171 TRELALQIG
-180 DCFTDYGKY
+180 DCFSDYGKY

-196 IFGGVKQRPQTDALR
+196 IFGGVKQKPQTDALR

-222 RLLDLMGQGAVNID
+222 RLLDLMGQGAVKLDN
-236 SLTTFVLDEADR
+236 LTTFVLDEADR

-255 GDIRRLL
+255 ADIRRLL
-262 TKLPKE
+262 PRLPKE

-288 MLDHPV
+288 MLNHPV

-315 EKPEKRQLLIELLE
+315 EKPEKRQLLVELLRE
-329 DYEDKSVLIFA
+329 YEDKSVLIFA
-340 RTKHGADNISKALRQ
+340 RTKHGADNISKTLRH
-355 KGLRCEALHGDKSQS
+355 KGMRCEALHGDKSQC

-425 RAGCAGIAYTF
+425 RAGCAGIALTF